1 MEDRQNENENVAP
14 EDGQDSY
21 SFMKETFKDETEHGR
36 KIWKKLLKSAGMGL
50 VFGLAACTGFVALKP
65 LVEQSVLGNQN
76 HITIPDEE
84 ETEVKEVQDEEE
96 IPITAENYREL
107 NKILND
113 IAKEAETSIVS
124 IASDKTPLLE
134 ETPVYDEIQSGAG
147 VIVGDNGNEILVL
160 TNSNIYKGQ
169 GTYLATFCDGRK
181 YDTTLKKK
189 DENIGIA
196 VFAIEK
202 SKLNKTTEDEINV
215 AKLGSSTSLEKGDPI
230 IVCGNPFGY
239 EDATGFGVI
248 ASPSN
253 KVTRADGEYQLVCT
267 DVTSTEGGTG
277 VLVNINGEVVGLI
290 DQNISDNDCKSH
302 VTAYGISDLKSAIE
316 LLSNGASVPY
326 LGIVGV
332 TVTEELAKEHGMPIG
347 IYVQSVK
354 PDSPAMKAGIQT
366 GDILTN
372 VGKSSTNSL
381 AHYHVLLMKEKPGNV
396 LKISGQRLSSEE
408 YVEVEFSVETGS
420 WE

>member
-1 MEDRQNENENVAP
+1 MEDRQNKNENAAP
-14 EDGQDSY
+14 EEGQDSY
-21 SFMKETFKDETEHGR
+21 SFMKETLKDEAEHGR
-36 KIWKKLLKSAGMGL
+36 RMWKKLFKSAGFGL
-50 VFGLAACTGFVALKP
+50 VFGLAACASFVVLKP
-65 LVEQSVLGNQN
+65 LVEEVFFSNQN
-76 HITIPDEE
+76 HITIPNEEEAEIQELKDEE
-84 ETEVKEVQDEEE
+84 D

-113 IAKEAETSIVS
+113 IAKGTEASIVS
-124 IASDKTPLLE
+124 IGPADFPILE
-134 ETPVYDEIQSGAG
+134 DAQVYDEINSGAG

-169 GTYLATFCDGRK
+169 VTYSATFCDGRK
-181 YDTTLKKK
+181 YDVALKKK

-196 VFAIEK
+196 VFSIDKA
-202 SKLNKTTEDEINV
+202 KLNKATLESIKV
-215 AKLGSSTSLEKGDPI
+215 ANLGSSLALEKGDPI

-239 EDATGFGVI
+239 EDAMGFGVI

-253 KVTRADGEYQLVCT
+253 KVVRADGEYQLICT

-277 VLVNINGEVVGLI
+277 VLVNIDGDVVGLI
-290 DQNISDNDCKSH
+290 DQNVSDNDCKSH

-316 LLSNGASVPY
+316 LLSNGEPVPY

-332 TVTEELAKEHGMPIG
+332 TVTEELAAEHGMPMG

-366 GDILTN
+366 GDILTK
-372 VGKSSTNSL
+372 VGKESTNSL
-381 AHYHVLLMKEKPGNV
+381 AHYHVLLMKEKPGSV
-396 LKISGQRLSSEE
+396 IKIAGQRQSSEE
-408 YVEVEFSVETGS
+408 YVKIEFSVETGS